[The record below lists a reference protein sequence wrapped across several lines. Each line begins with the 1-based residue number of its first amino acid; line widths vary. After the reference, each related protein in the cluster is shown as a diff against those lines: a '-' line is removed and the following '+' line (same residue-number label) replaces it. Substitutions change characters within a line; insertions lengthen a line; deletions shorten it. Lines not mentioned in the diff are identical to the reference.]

1 MDIKMIKKVV
11 SDTTGIDLNDK
22 NLNSKRIA
30 ENVQARTMYFSL
42 AREFTSLSLAAI
54 GKTIRPRKDHA
65 TVLYSIRKAQDAIQ
79 FDKTFRVRLDE
90 LRSRVEFVRSQMENS
105 EIDFVT
111 ALNKLEKMELKN
123 EQLTKRN
130 IELLNQIDELNGKI
144 KRQNKYLIE
153 NGYQIKRSVFKDH

>member
-11 SDTTGIDLNDK
+11 SDTTGIDLNDT

-42 AREFTSLSLAAI
+42 AREFTKLSLADI
-54 GKTIRPRKDHA
+54 GKSIKPRKDHA

-79 FDKTFRVRLDE
+79 FDKTFRSRLDE

-111 ALNKLEKMELKN
+111 ALNRLEKMELKN

-153 NGYQIKRSVFKDH
+153 NGYQVKRSVFKDH